1 MTVNHHGYPV
11 RDWTLAD
18 ITVKDCECGAPV
30 YDLPRYGEGAPVRLD
45 ALPLRT
51 FTLAGHAEPYA
62 SLEYS
67 DDPRFT
73 EHVCP
78 MGQA

>member
-18 ITVKDCECGAPV
+18 IHVDECPDCKRPV
-30 YDLPRYGEGAPVRLD
+30 YYLPEYGGGSGWVLLD

-67 DDPRFT
+67 DEPRFA

-78 MGQA
+78 I